1 MVAGG
6 VAGMLLADF
15 GAEVVKVEQP
25 AVGDPLRQW
34 TTDGDALYAANAT
47 MMALYHRDHQH
58 GMGQCIDL
66 ALFDSLFSL
75 LGPLPAEYAAHGRV
89 RSREGSR
96 SRNSSPRGCFP
107 TRDGRWVAVSGST
120 PAMAERFL
128 RAYGLDQMLCDP
140 KFATNEARVKHAA
153 ELDAAIGS
161 AIADRTLE
169 ENMAIIDATALT
181 AVAVQ
186 TIADIER
193 DPHWRERQLTIDVP
207 ADGATVRMHNVVPR
221 FSQTPGAI
229 EWAGGALGRDND
241 AF

>member
-1 MVAGG
+1 MADTIAG
-6 VAGMLLADF
+6 V
-15 GAEVVKVEQP
+15 
-25 AVGDPLRQW
+25 
-34 TTDGDALYAANAT
+34 YAANAT

-96 SRNSSPRGCFP
+96 SRNSSPRGCYR

-153 ELDAAIGS
+153 DLDARIAS
-161 AIADRTLE
+161 A
-169 ENMAIIDATALT
+169 
-181 AVAVQ
+181 
-186 TIADIER
+186 IADIER

-241 AF
+241 AFYRTELGLTCDDVQQLSADAII